1 MSFLILFPF
10 SIVCCQ
16 IRRTFH
22 ALPVNHPWQFLRDL
36 KIITIMIVA
45 FFFISGRFLQMF
57 NRRMHT
63 KLTSLPVTQ
72 SSEWVSEW

>member
-45 FFFISGRFLQMF
+45 FFYFWEVFTNVQQTYV
-57 NRRMHT
+57 H
-63 KLTSLPVTQ
+63 
-72 SSEWVSEW
+72 